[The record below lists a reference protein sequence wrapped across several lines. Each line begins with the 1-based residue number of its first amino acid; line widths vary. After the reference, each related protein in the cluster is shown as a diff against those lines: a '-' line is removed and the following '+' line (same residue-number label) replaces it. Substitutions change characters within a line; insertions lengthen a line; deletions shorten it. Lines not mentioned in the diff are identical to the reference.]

1 MIHFEAVSENNVIT
15 SVVVYNDD
23 VQIGEIKNDLF
34 HVNAVEV
41 LANLT
46 SADLKDII
54 AEMES
59 HDVNVA

>member
-1 MIHFEAVSENNVIT
+1 MISFKAVSENNVIT

-23 VQIGEIKNDLF
+23 VQIGEIKNDLL

>member
-59 HDVNVA
+59 HVVNVA